1 MSQVQHAWLV
11 LLPAHQ
17 QDAPGR
23 PGNVDGPQAPVEAAL
38 ALGLVHVPHQHD
50 GAAGPLGD
58 ARQGVEGGAHLVGPV
73 HVHLSAEIGLQ
84 RVQDQEPCTGGR
96 DGVLDPGVGE
106 GKRRLVLVHHEHPA
120 AIGSR
125 VLQPGLDGVPQAVLC
140 RLVDAGHGL
149 PAERLAEQG
158 LASGQ
163 PGDDG
168 HHEQGLPLAGVPLDD
183 GDLAEGQVG
192 VVEPVHLLPGH
203 LAHVDEFQ
211 LAHCDQGTSLINVPM
226 EARASSNAG
235 SGSASFREKT

>member
-1 MSQVQHAWLV
+1 M
-11 LLPAHQ
+11 
-17 QDAPGR
+17 
-23 PGNVDGPQAPVEAAL
+23 
-38 ALGLVHVPHQHD
+38 PHQHD
-50 GAAGPLGD
+50 GAACPLGD
-58 ARQGVEGGAHLVGPV
+58 ARQGVEGGPHLVGPV
-73 HVHLSAEIGLQ
+73 HVHLGTEIRLQ
-84 RVQDQEPCTGGR
+84 GVQDQEPRPGGR
-96 DGVLDPGVGE
+96 DGGLDPIVRE
-106 GKRRLVLVHHEHPA
+106 GQRRLVLVHHEHPA

-125 VLQPGLDGVPQAVLC
+125 VLQPGFDGVSQAVLR
-140 RLVDAGHGL
+140 RLIDAGHGL

-158 LASGQ
+158 LAPGQ

-168 HHEQGLPLAGVPLDD
+168 HHQQGLSLAGIPLDD

-211 LAHCDQGTSLINVPM
+211 LAHGDQGTSLINVPM